1 MAASRQAIWELKQ
14 ARSESTAVSA
24 GRANFWS
31 KARKFVLI
39 GAQALFALGVYSYVA
54 WCVLR

>member
-1 MAASRQAIWELKQ
+1 MAAAQHATWDLKHMP
-14 ARSESTAVSA
+14 RSSAAVTT
-24 GRANFWS
+24 GRSKLWS

-39 GAQALFALGVYSYVA
+39 GTQVLFALGVYSYVA